1 MDGSEAS
8 VGLNGDYFAY
18 GNYLV
23 GGASCMGKRA
33 RRGGRSELAREIR
46 AGVRDSLCQAARDQP
61 GRPVPTQGPEA
72 RRERARPSVAPGYQ
86 SPASAAAAADAEFPE
101 DWPRAESPEPP
112 RRRCP
117 AKVQTAAPPA
127 ADADIAAAPWRRAA
141 GPQAKR
147 ALVSAAAPQPEG
159 RAAKDPPAAEAA
171 AGEDRGAPSR
181 GTKLIVLRERNK
193 DRKDPNTE
201 QSDLVLTARDECD
214 APEERRQCSPGDGDS
229 DSEPSGQ
236 RATGH
241 DVSLSSEGELST
253 STPRESRSRSRSPD
267 TPEVYREFDRD
278 DREFDREFERLE
290 ICSLEIGQDGGAG
303 SSSGGA
309 AKGHGRTSGSSRA
322 GARPAARGRG
332 RGRPPWVRPWKAGR
346 GTR

>member
-1 MDGSEAS
+1 
-8 VGLNGDYFAY
+8 
-18 GNYLV
+18 
-23 GGASCMGKRA
+23 MGKRA

-46 AGVRDSLCQAARDQP
+46 AEARDSHNLVASAHP
-61 GRPVPTQGPEA
+61 GRPVPTQGPEV
-72 RRERARPSVAPGYQ
+72 RKERARPSVAPGYQ

-101 DWPRAESPEPP
+101 DWPRAESPEV
-112 RRRCP
+112 
-117 AKVQTAAPPA
+117 KVHTAAPPEV
-127 ADADIAAAPWRRAA
+127 DADIAAAPWRRAA

-147 ALVSAAAPQPEG
+147 ALVSAAEPQPEG

-181 GTKLIVLRERNK
+181 GTKLIVLGERNK
-193 DRKDPNTE
+193 DREDPKTE

-214 APEERRQCSPGDGDS
+214 APEERRQCSPGDG
-229 DSEPSGQ
+229 SESLSPSEQ

-332 RGRPPWVRPWKAGR
+332 RRPPWVRPWKAGR

>member
-101 DWPRAESPEPP
+101 DWPRAESPEVV
-112 RRRCP
+112 
-117 AKVQTAAPPA
+117 ADTAASPEVDA
-127 ADADIAAAPWRRAA
+127 AIAAAPWRRAA

-147 ALVSAAAPQPEG
+147 AAPNAAEPPPEG
-159 RAAKDPPAAEAA
+159 RAAEDPPAAGAA
-171 AGEDRGAPSR
+171 AGGSSAAEDAESSGVESEH
-181 GTKLIVLRERNK
+181 GE
-193 DRKDPNTE
+193 
-201 QSDLVLTARDECD
+201 
-214 APEERRQCSPGDGDS
+214 
-229 DSEPSGQ
+229 DSEPIGYLTDLEYAIE
-236 RATGH
+236 RARDVGDQVAAARLEELAAEERACPAGWPTQPRRPQAAKH
-241 DVSLSSEGELST
+241 EVSLSSEGELST
-253 STPRESRSRSRSPD
+253 PTPRASSRSRSRSPD
-267 TPEVYREFDRD
+267 TPEAYREFDRA
-278 DREFDREFERLE
+278 DREFDREFELLE
-290 ICSLEIGQDGGAG
+290 ICSLEYGGTG

-309 AKGHGRTSGSSRA
+309 APNYDGTASGSGGRTGSS
-322 GARPAARGRG
+322 AARGRG
-332 RGRPPWVRPWKAGR
+332 RGRRPPWVRPWKADR
-346 GTR
+346 GSR